1 VRPTKFLFIL
11 ARKEL
16 KEIQAELM
24 ELQQDV
30 TECKTDIADNK
41 QNISDNKQNISDNKQ
56 EIHNIDTRH
65 IPPNIKSK
73 LINCYIFFHIFFNGK
88 ASLKQ
93 ECQCPSI

>member
-1 VRPTKFLFIL
+1 MEEDV
-11 ARKEL
+11 RKEL

-24 ELQQDV
+24 EQQQDV

-41 QNISDNKQNISDNKQ
+41 QNIADNKQ

-73 LINCYIFFHIFFNGK
+73 LINCYIFVHRFF
-88 ASLKQ
+88 
-93 ECQCPSI
+93 